1 MLEAPECAP
10 QEEPVLHQLDRE
22 KGTTDIRGIM
32 DIGVK
37 VLIGLMLPPLAA
49 LLYVTFL
56 IAVYEIGKVIK
67 KKNNGHR
74 S

>member
-1 MLEAPECAP
+1 
-10 QEEPVLHQLDRE
+10 
-22 KGTTDIRGIM
+22 M

-56 IAVYEIGKVIK
+56 VAVYEIK
-67 KKNNGHR
+67 KKKKRHGNR
-74 S
+74 K